1 MGRKILS
8 LGYPP
13 NSQSLT
19 RKCSWAGVRRRDF
32 VETLHTRAPSVIAQ
46 MHAAVNDSSCMEVHS
61 RLANN
66 SEDWLERRLNYL
78 IRCYRESNS
87 WGHLR
92 LIAPLA

>member
-13 NSQSLT
+13 NSQLLT
-19 RKCSWAGVRRRDF
+19 RKCSWAGAKRRDF
-32 VETLHTRAPSVIAQ
+32 VETLHTMTPLVIAQ
-46 MHAAVNDSSCMEVHS
+46 MRAAVNDSSCMEVHL

-66 SEDWLERRLNYL
+66 SKDWIERRLNYL

-87 WGHLR
+87 LGHPR